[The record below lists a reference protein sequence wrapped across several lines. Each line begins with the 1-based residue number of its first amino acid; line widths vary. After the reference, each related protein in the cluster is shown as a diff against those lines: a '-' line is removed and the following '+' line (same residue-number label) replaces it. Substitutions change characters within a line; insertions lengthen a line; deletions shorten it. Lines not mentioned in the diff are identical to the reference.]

1 MKINYPRP
9 LTHYRHTYWT
19 MKSVSAQNVS
29 LSRTRRLPHLQ
40 GQPGSPIQIQLL
52 PPQPLLWKVTV
63 NCYQATRTSLSNCE
77 KGRNDWYDS
86 TVKMLNSIFTSKKC
100 QDFRFLSQ
108 DVKSLEVLSPTFTT
122 TRKMNRLQLFFFLD
136 PSKCWGHRTNFHPET
151 WRASIYRENKLV
163 SETETSEASNW

>member
-1 MKINYPRP
+1 MSKSLKNSLDFIVGKKYVQNMKINYPRP

-86 TVKMLNSIFTSKKC
+86 TVKTLNSIFTSKKC

-122 TRKMNRLQLFFFLD
+122 TRKMNRLQLFFFF
-136 PSKCWGHRTNFHPET
+136 R
-151 WRASIYRENKLV
+151 SIKVLRSQDKLPPWNLE
-163 SETETSEASNW
+163 S